1 MSTLNQN
8 DLGLTDL
15 GLTDASCSCGSQ
27 AHKSE
32 SIAESSGTTT
42 TTTLQVAG
50 MTCGHCV
57 NSVTA
62 ELGRVAGV
70 EAVAVQLVP
79 GGVSLVTVSSAAP
92 LDGDAVAAAIDE
104 AGYELVP
111 ASS

>member
-8 DLGLTDL
+8 DLGLTD
-15 GLTDASCSCGSQ
+15 ASCSCGSRE
-27 AHKSE
+27 HKSE
-32 SIAESSGTTT
+32 SVVKANGTTA
-42 TTTLQVAG
+42 TTLHVSG
-50 MTCGHCV
+50 MTCSHCV

-62 ELGRVAGV
+62 ELGEMPGV

-92 LDGDAVAAAIDE
+92 LDEDAVAAAIDE
-104 AGYELVP
+104 AGYKLVP